1 MLVSLTVNSLCV
13 SGLLFIKNH
22 FVLLLEIR
30 CIESA
35 VLANYKQCVSDFI
48 TRAAMFSPPV
58 LHFVILPLS
67 CCSPAFIKVRE
78 YPSGGTGQVFTVTM
92 TTKISEQNQKK
103 VVLTQIAMF
112 S

>member
-67 CCSPAFIKVRE
+67 CCSPAFIKVLLKLSLALNR
-78 YPSGGTGQVFTVTM
+78 SGKINCIAVT
-92 TTKISEQNQKK
+92 
-103 VVLTQIAMF
+103 LF
-112 S
+112 